1 MIIID
6 TQETQKTGIFK
17 RFLNSTYNFKSYN
30 LFISQNLSKA
40 VLYLIL
46 LAFLS
51 STLTIIA
58 NSFSFKKDFAYV
70 AEVLNNEMPSFILE
84 NNELNVEATM
94 PIVYEDGINIFVI
107 DTINEINPTNYN
119 SYNSFFLIGKK
130 NIILKDSTSGFTTLD
145 YASLQLTEPITSQ
158 DFNELIKVLGSIG
171 IIILLGLIF
180 IFLFI
185 GKLIS
190 VFLIMPV
197 AALVISSILNKKL
210 SYGNL
215 IKLSAYALTV
225 PILLKTF
232 FAVISI
238 NVPVFFIVY
247 YGIGILYLTFAI
259 KNINLDTDESL
270 KNTII

>member
-1 MIIID
+1 MITIN
-6 TQETQKTGIFK
+6 TQEPQKIGLFK
-17 RFLNSTYNFKSYN
+17 SFLNSTYNFKSYN
-30 LFISQNLSKA
+30 LFICQNLSKA

-58 NSFSFKKDFAYV
+58 NSFSFKKDFAYLT
-70 AEVLNNEMPSFILE
+70 EVLNNKMPSFILE
-84 NNELNVEATM
+84 NNELNVEGSM

-107 DTINEINPTNYN
+107 DTINEIDPTEYN
-119 SYNSFFLIGKK
+119 SYNSAFLLGKK
-130 NIILKDSTSGFTTLD
+130 NIVFKDSTPNFKTLN
-145 YASLQLTEPITSQ
+145 YSSLQLTSPVTSE
-158 DFNELIKVLGSIG
+158 DFNELIKILGSVG
-171 IIILLGLIF
+171 IIILLGFIF

-190 VFLIMPV
+190 VFLIMPL